1 MRNRKQSSK
10 SGTEE
15 QEREGGPLQPAR
27 SKTRRRTNSGVS
39 GGGGKS
45 CSGAASGSN
54 TCGPAHS
61 HVLQASWH
69 ICRNQQRAV
78 SQQLPHTQLST
89 TAAMCVCP
97 HCMSQCRCAHTTT

>member
-15 QEREGGPLQPAR
+15 QEREGGPLQPTR
-27 SKTRRRTNSGVS
+27 SKTRRTNSGVS

-45 CSGAASGSN
+45 CSGAASGGN

-89 TAAMCVCP
+89 TAAICVCP
-97 HCMSQCRCAHTTT
+97 HCTSQCRCAHTTT